1 MSLRS
6 NPSDPGLN
14 YTFSEPIQRSLKL
27 AADAARAEPGDVE
40 PKHLLLGLLQAEGA
54 IAPSVLDGL
63 GADVDEVTDRVE
75 QTLRRGDRGDAAPE
89 RMPFT
94 EEAKHVIELALAEAR
109 ELESIYVGTEHLLL
123 ALLREEGTPVCQ
135 VLNSAGVRLEE
146 ARVETR
152 RVWESGEDEA
162 DTGDNFADEAMT
174 AVLRKSLEAGEESL
188 SDFVRRIGATQKAGW
203 ARFSDG
209 SWKTWDELDWEADGE
224 ENWKF
229 VVEWGD

>member
-6 NPSDPGLN
+6 NPSNPGLN
-14 YTFSEPIQRSLKL
+14 YTFSEPIQRSLEL
-27 AADAARAEPGDVE
+27 AADAARVEPGDVA
-40 PKHLLLGLLQAEGA
+40 PKHLLLGLLRAEGA
-54 IAPSVLDGL
+54 IAPSVLNGL
-63 GADVDEVTDRVE
+63 GADVGEVIDRVE
-75 QTLRRGDRGDAAPE
+75 QTLGPGDRANAVPE
-89 RMPFT
+89 RPPFS

-123 ALLREEGTPVCQ
+123 ALLREEGTLVCQ

-174 AVLRKSLEAGEESL
+174 TVLRKSLDAGEDSL
-188 SDFVRRIGATQKAGW
+188 SDLIRRIGATRKAGW
-203 ARFSDG
+203 ARFPDG
-209 SWKTWDELDWEADGE
+209 SWRTWDELDWDADAE
-224 ENWKF
+224 EIWKF
-229 VVEWGD
+229 VVEWRD